1 MNFIIEF
8 LPKRENVKELVV
20 VVRNS
25 QGYPLCVCDTLN
37 EATTFIKEKVDDAIK
52 SSETKK

>member
-25 QGYPLCVCDTLN
+25 QGYPLVVCDTLE
-37 EATTFIKEKVDDAIK
+37 EATAFVKEKVDEAIK
-52 SSETKK
+52 ASETKN